1 MKKYETVIF
10 DLDGTLL
17 DTLEDLYNAVN
28 YALRRNGMPSRTI
41 EEVREFVGN
50 GVKRLM
56 ELSVPGG
63 VLNPRFGE
71 ALETFRD
78 YYGAHC
84 NDNTRAY
91 DGVLQLLKE
100 LKSGGYRLA
109 IVSNKPDSAVKDLNR
124 IYFQDFVE
132 AAIGEKEGVAK
143 KPSPDTVF
151 AALKE
156 LSMPSESAVYI
167 GDSDVDILTAKNA
180 GLPCIS
186 VLWGF
191 RDKEILDAAGGTQFA
206 GKPAEIRK
214 FLVKEG

>member
-17 DTLEDLYNAVN
+17 DTLEDLWNAVN
-28 YALRRNGMPSRTI
+28 FALRKTGMPVRSI
-41 EEVREFVGN
+41 EEVRTFVGN

-56 ELSVPGG
+56 ELAVPGG

-71 ALETFRD
+71 AFDTFRD
-78 YYGAHC
+78 YYEVHC
-84 NDNTRAY
+84 NDKTKAY
-91 DGVLQLLKE
+91 DGVLKLLKE
-100 LKSGGYRLA
+100 LKSEGYRLA

-124 IYFQDFVE
+124 IYFQDLVE
-132 AAIGEKEGVAK
+132 VAIGEKEGMAK
-143 KPSPDTVF
+143 KPSPDMVF

-156 LSMPSESAVYI
+156 LSMSPEGAVYI
-167 GDSDVDILTAKNA
+167 GDSDVDILTARNA

-191 RDKEILDAAGGTQFA
+191 RD
-206 GKPAEIRK
+206 RK
-214 FLVKEG
+214 FLEESGGVQFAKKPEGIKKFLI